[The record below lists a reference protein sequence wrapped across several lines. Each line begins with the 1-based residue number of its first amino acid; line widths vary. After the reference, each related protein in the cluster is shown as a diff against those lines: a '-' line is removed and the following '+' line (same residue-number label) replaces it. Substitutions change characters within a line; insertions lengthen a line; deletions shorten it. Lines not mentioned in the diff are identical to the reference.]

1 MRTSFFA
8 LVAVSAVAL
17 AIGQAGCGNSTTDT
31 FGSPTSAAPTSP
43 VGTATQPSI
52 ATFTTDVNPFLTSQ
66 GCGISG
72 CHMTPGVGDTKA
84 YTVGTDSAGN
94 FAQTVCNPRLTTYGA
109 SPAGTILSKFC
120 ASKTTAGGGHQGK
133 VATNA
138 NCTAFYNWA
147 GEGNGAPP
155 TCP

>member
-31 FGSPTSAAPTSP
+31 FGSPTSTTP
-43 VGTATQPSI
+43 VGTPTQPSI
-52 ATFTTDVNPFLTSQ
+52 ATFTTDVNPFLMSQ

-72 CHMTPGVGDTKA
+72 CHMTPGIGDTKA

-94 FAQTVCNPRLTTYGA
+94 YAQTVCNPRLATYGA
-109 SPAGTILSKFC
+109 SPSGTILGKFC